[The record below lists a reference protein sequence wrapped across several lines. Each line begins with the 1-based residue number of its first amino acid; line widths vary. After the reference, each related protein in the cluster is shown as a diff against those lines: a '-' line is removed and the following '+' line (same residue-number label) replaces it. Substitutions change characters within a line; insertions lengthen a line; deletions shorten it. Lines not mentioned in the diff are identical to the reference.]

1 MVPADFQVHSAWI
14 ESFGGNSLKITVHE
28 DEEVEDA
35 EWFSP
40 ESWAPFLRRTA
51 AVLSG
56 VTVVVIICLLALAVA
71 TAVHTAILHNLVE
84 SCGLQIPTLP
94 KPTITPP

>member
-1 MVPADFQVHSAWI
+1 MVPEDFRIAGAWV
-14 ESFGGNSLKITVHE
+14 ESYAGNSLKITIHE
-28 DEEVEDA
+28 DAEEEDA

-40 ESWAPFLRRTA
+40 ESWGPFLRRLG
-51 AVLSG
+51 AVVFG
-56 VTVVVIICLLALAVA
+56 VTVVVTLSLLALAVA
-71 TAVHTAILHNLVE
+71 TAVHTAIIHNLVE